1 MNWVVKLERIDDA
14 GNLQSTIV
22 GYVER
27 PDLASEADLGLTHD
41 EGKYLIRRLQA
52 EIAQNQVEAL
62 IAKARPCPCCRRL
75 RSVKEHRRRQ
85 IDTMF
90 GHLRIHAP
98 RFEACACGR
107 SAASSPVASLF
118 PHRTTPELR
127 HLQVKLGSKFSYKQA
142 ADILNEFLPDLSCFN
157 HATTR
162 NRVLAVGRKIE
173 AETRAEIAEKPTV
186 ARPADHMIVGIDGA
200 FVKAARTKNQR
211 KNFEIVLGRIE
222 LWELFG
228 EGFRRGPRSR

>member
-14 GNLQSTIV
+14 GNLQSTII

-41 EGKYLIRRLQA
+41 EGKCLIRRLQA

-107 SAASSPVASLF
+107 SAASSPVASLMIC
-118 PHRTTPELR
+118 RDAR
-127 HLQVKLGSKFSYKQA
+127 HSIARFEGCAGSGSVFRHSLDRHSQSPSRCFSRA
-142 ADILNEFLPDLSCFN
+142 
-157 HATTR
+157 
-162 NRVLAVGRKIE
+162 IE
-173 AETRAEIAEKPTV
+173 IGASDETSPGDVQR
-186 ARPADHMIVGIDGA
+186 
-200 FVKAARTKNQR
+200 ARTATDR
-211 KNFEIVLGRIE
+211 PLAAWRPRR
-222 LWELFG
+222 
-228 EGFRRGPRSR
+228 RRGP